1 VYHRRRGSLPFCRI
15 ILKAPKPLPPAY
27 PGEPKT
33 LGDHIRKRRLDL
45 NLLQKDVAGIIGV
58 VQETVWNWEKG
69 ATNPAVRCL
78 PGIIEFL
85 GYVPAEYTTPKTS
98 GEKIVIS
105 RKLLGISQKTLA
117 RMLDVDPGTLAR
129 WEKDEKYPSKKMLE
143 KLQNSFLY
151 EKKKKSAHGEEK
163 E

>member
-1 VYHRRRGSLPFCRI
+1 MDRDSLPFCRI
-15 ILKAPKPLPPAY
+15 VLKAQKPPPPAY
-27 PGEPKT
+27 PVELNT

-45 NLLQKDVAGIIGV
+45 NLLQKDVARIIGV
-58 VQETVWNWEKG
+58 AQETVWNWENG

-85 GYVPAEYTTPKTS
+85 GYVPAEYTTPQTS

-105 RKLLGISQKTLA
+105 RKLLGISQKELA

-129 WEKDEKYPSKKMLE
+129 WEKDEKHPSKKMLE
-143 KLQNSFLY
+143 KLRNSFLY
-151 EKKKKSAHGEEK
+151 EKKKKSAR
-163 E
+163 